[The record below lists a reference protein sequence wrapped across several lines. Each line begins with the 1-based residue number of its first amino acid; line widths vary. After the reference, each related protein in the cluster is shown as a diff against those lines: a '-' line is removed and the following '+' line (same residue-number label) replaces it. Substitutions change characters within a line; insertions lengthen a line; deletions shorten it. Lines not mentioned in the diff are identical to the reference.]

1 MKEKKRIVEK
11 TERAK
16 KIAPYICAFSIAP
29 NSDVGSQMSSQMFFI
44 LAISLGVSFYRT
56 NLTVFFFHS
65 IASFNLNETIFPVMR
80 LNIPLRYT
88 SKAPSYKFFFSMCI
102 YTNSSCELYYLW
114 YIGLQMYRLDDT
126 TNCYAPEVTTVDL
139 VLTI

>member
-16 KIAPYICAFSIAP
+16 NIAPYICVFSIAP

-56 NLTVFFFHS
+56 ILTVFFHS
-65 IASFNLNETIFPVMR
+65 IASFNLNEAIFPVMR

-88 SKAPSYKFFFSMCI
+88 SKAPSYKLFFFYVHI
-102 YTNSSCELYYLW
+102 H
-114 YIGLQMYRLDDT
+114 Q
-126 TNCYAPEVTTVDL
+126 
-139 VLTI
+139 